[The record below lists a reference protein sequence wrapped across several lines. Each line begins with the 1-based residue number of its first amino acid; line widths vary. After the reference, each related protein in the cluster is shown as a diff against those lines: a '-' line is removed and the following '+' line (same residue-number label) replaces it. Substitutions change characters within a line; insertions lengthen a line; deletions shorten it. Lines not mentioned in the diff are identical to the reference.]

1 MELIQFDEM
10 KQTWLQIAKHQ
21 DGNIPASFELH
32 IYKKLL
38 ELFHVGDYYY
48 YIFNTCSVEVEF
60 VSDRFEDVIGDV
72 GCSFSVEWL
81 FDNIHPD
88 DKMRFAAYEK
98 AVTDFFTKLPPDK
111 VLKYKVSY
119 GYRVRCAN
127 GTYKHILQQVTT
139 IQSDEQGSVIRVL
152 GVHTDITHLKM
163 DGMSFGLSFIGLEGE
178 PSFHNVPI
186 AGADFVSVA
195 IFFSKREKEILKLVL
210 SGKSS
215 IEIAQL
221 LHISKYTV
229 DSHRKNIFSKSAC
242 NNLVELGAKAIQNAW
257 L

>member
-1 MELIQFDEM
+1 M

-21 DGNIPASFELH
+21 NGSTPASFELQV
-32 IYKKLL
+32 YKKLL

-48 YIFNTCSVEVEF
+48 YIFNACTVAIEF
-60 VSDRFEDVIGDV
+60 VSDRFENIVGNV
-72 GCSFSVEWL
+72 GCGFSVEWL

-88 DKMRFAAYEK
+88 DKTRFIDYERK
-98 AVTDFFTKLPPDK
+98 VTDFFTNLPPEK
-111 VLKYKVSY
+111 VMKYKVSY
-119 GYRVRCAN
+119 GYRLRCAN
-127 GTYKHILQQVTT
+127 GTYKYILQQVTT

-152 GVHTDITHLKM
+152 GVHTDITHLKT
-163 DGMSFGLSFIGLEGE
+163 DDRPLGLSFIGLEGE
-178 PSFHNVPI
+178 PSFHNVLT
-186 AGADFVSVA
+186 VSSNLLPTVD
-195 IFFSKREKEILKLVL
+195 FFSKREKEVLKLVL

-215 IEIAQL
+215 IEIAAL

-229 DSHRKNIFSKSAC
+229 DSHRKSIFSKSAC